1 MIRNS
6 SFRWKIILSGAV
18 AFSIALLAGCS
29 SNEGGAASSAR
40 DVSVPRFEAT
50 DAAAVTVPMDAKV
63 SANNQHDLD
72 ESQPDTIITAA
83 KRDLMPTPGGAGAAL
98 SYQALGDM
106 LRQIDPQT
114 EDKQAYYLLKTKF
127 KSSDGVDWSYSISVS
142 LSKDG
147 SYVWLMCGFS
157 PINADSNVLGNLL
170 TANSLTGTAFFA
182 VTDDQNKLLMLM
194 DPFRNSALTP
204 DLVLAELK
212 NYLTKIENA
221 EPLYK
226 PITNVQQ
233 ARRRRKHPKS
243 LPIKTSQSLTT
254 ERTSHESQH
263 DISTRNRLLRGDRF
277 FNVSAGRL
285 RRQQEQ
291 RRRGRQG

>member
-29 SNEGGAASSAR
+29 SNAGGAASSAR

-83 KRDLMPTPGGAGAAL
+83 KRDFAPTPGGAGAAL

-114 EDKQAYYLLKTKF
+114 EDKQAYYILRTKF
-127 KSSDGVDWSYSISVS
+127 KSSDGVDWSYAISVS

-147 SYVWLMCGFS
+147 SYVWLMCAFS

-233 ARRRRKHPKS
+233 
-243 LPIKTSQSLTT
+243 QGGGG
-254 ERTSHESQH
+254 
-263 DISTRNRLLRGDRF
+263 STQNPF
-277 FNVSAGRL
+277 
-285 RRQQEQ
+285 Q
-291 RRRGRQG
+291 

>member
-6 SFRWKIILSGAV
+6 TFRWRIVLSAAV
-18 AFSIALLAGCS
+18 ASSIALLVGCA
-29 SNEGGAASSAR
+29 SNTGGAASSAR
-40 DVSVPRFEAT
+40 DIPVPRFDAT
-50 DAAAVTVPMDAKV
+50 DAAAVTVPTDAKV

-83 KRDLMPTPGGAGAAL
+83 KRDFGPNAGGAGSAL
-98 SYQALGDM
+98 SYQALGDT

-127 KSSDGVDWSYSISVS
+127 KSSDGVDWSYAISVS

-147 SYVWLMCGFS
+147 SYIWLMCAFS
-157 PINADSNVLGNLL
+157 PINSDSNVLSNLL

-194 DPFRNSALTP
+194 DPIPNSALTP

-212 NYLTKIENA
+212 TFLTKIENA

-226 PITNVQQ
+226 PITNVQGEGGGGGGQ
-233 ARRRRKHPKS
+233 NPF
-243 LPIKTSQSLTT
+243 Q
-254 ERTSHESQH
+254 
-263 DISTRNRLLRGDRF
+263 
-277 FNVSAGRL
+277 
-285 RRQQEQ
+285 
-291 RRRGRQG
+291 